1 VQVSDTCVREKAAF
15 LQLQEVEWVLYMSV
29 QAQVSYTWEVVSIQL
44 QAVDKLMAEQ
54 PEGDEHK
61 LEGDEH
67 KPEGDEHKL
76 EELQGLPGTHW
87 HTHCD
92 STVHA
97 PDSRHPQTLVT
108 NSWKP
113 SLQGYNNVGME
124 EDTRL

>member
-1 VQVSDTCVREKAAF
+1 
-15 LQLQEVEWVLYMSV
+15 MSV
-29 QAQVSYTWEVVSIQL
+29 QAQVSYTWEEEVVSIQL

-67 KPEGDEHKL
+67 KP

-108 NSWKP
+108 NSWEL

-124 EDTRL
+124 EDTRP

>member
-1 VQVSDTCVREKAAF
+1 LKNMT
-15 LQLQEVEWVLYMSV
+15 V
-29 QAQVSYTWEVVSIQL
+29 QAQVSYTWEDEDVYIQL

-54 PEGDEHK
+54 PEEHMY
-61 LEGDEH
+61 E
-67 KPEGDEHKL
+67 PEEHKL

-97 PDSRHPQTLVT
+97 PDSQHPQTLVT
-108 NSWKP
+108 NSWEL

-124 EDTRL
+124 EDTCP